1 MMKRTALPCVLRLD
15 IHQPTA
21 IISGLSYRSLGST
34 LIKSV
39 LIMFAL
45 AATPAIRAQTCEN
58 SGDRG
63 MESMS
68 ASIKIKDKNIPV
80 TEGMVVPAGAILQID
95 SVATA
100 TGSCTTRMWDGSS
113 CVITGFESSSQSHAG
128 FS

>member
-1 MMKRTALPCVLRLD
+1 MMKRTTLPCVLGLD

-21 IISGLSYRSLGST
+21 IISWLSHRSLGST

-39 LIMFAL
+39 LVMFAL

-68 ASIKIKDKNIPV
+68 ASIKIKRHECCGN
-80 TEGMVVPAGAILQID
+80 
-95 SVATA
+95 
-100 TGSCTTRMWDGSS
+100 
-113 CVITGFESSSQSHAG
+113 
-128 FS
+128 